1 MSNYKVEITPRPAIE
16 VKVQP
21 NKTTVTS
28 IQIAKSASIPLSQ
41 ISDVDSSDPNDGET
55 LVYNAS
61 TGLYV
66 IKTLPRVRGGTF

>member
-1 MSNYKVEITPRPAIE
+1 MSNYKVEITPQAPISVR
-16 VKVQP
+16 VQP

-28 IQIAKSASIPLSQ
+28 IQIAKSASIPLVQ
-41 ISDVDSSDPNDGET
+41 ISDVDSSHPNDGET

-66 IKTLPRVRGGTF
+66 IQILPFIRGGTF

>member
-1 MSNYKVEITPRPAIE
+1 MSNYKVELNPQVPISVQ
-16 VKVQP
+16 VKP
-21 NKTTVTS
+21 NRSTVTS
-28 IQIAKSASIPLSQ
+28 VQIAKSASIPLAQ

-66 IKTLPRVRGGTF
+66 IQILPFVRGGTF